1 MVFILYTRT
10 AFLRKSN
17 ETIQLYRLSTNTL
30 EKSSSNGIKIEI
42 PKYINRSSTDILKV
56 NIIHFGFGMSSTN
69 LGTQLPEYLMKNKK
83 H

>member
-30 EKSSSNGIKIEI
+30 EKSSSNGIKIDI

-56 NIIHFGFGMSSTN
+56 NIIQIWLRYVKYQSRYSNT
-69 LGTQLPEYLMKNKK
+69 
-83 H
+83 